1 MKEELIFQLIKN
13 EESVNLYEANTIATV
28 NMGTPTYEPQTSKL
42 AVAVALQLL
51 TAPGSLSVIMGKI
64 PCLKWRSLT
73 DPSEPR

>member
-1 MKEELIFQLIKN
+1 MKEELTFQLIKS

-28 NMGTPTYEPQTSKL
+28 NMGTSTYEPQTSKL

-64 PCLKWRSLT
+64 QSLKWRSLI